1 MIYYYNYT
9 LSKSTILNFKLYNIW
24 HTNNLLLVLDAMD
37 QLENIF
43 STTTINSNKENIHKI
58 NNINNNNNSVNIE
71 GQNLINISYCNK
83 IIPNQP
89 EEEYYGNREYKLYL
103 DTHNNNDKLHK
114 RSTQLLYRLNEGDG
128 RAIYLIGVDDNGNSI
143 GCNLQNLF
151 ISIKSIIRMSN
162 IIKSEI
168 TKITIYHSEN
178 GNYIG
183 TVRCKKEFLI

>member
-1 MIYYYNYT
+1 MLYYYYT
-9 LSKSTILNFKLYNIW
+9 LNKVTILDYKLDIW
-24 HTNNLLLVLDAMD
+24 RTNNLLLVLDGMD

-43 STTTINSNKENIHKI
+43 SNTINNLNKKK
-58 NNINNNNNSVNIE
+58 NNTE
-71 GQNLINISYCNK
+71 GEDLIKISYCNK

-103 DTHNNNDKLHK
+103 DIHNNNDKLQK
-114 RSTQLLYRLNEGDG
+114 RSTQLLYRLNEGEG
-128 RAIYLIGVDDNGNSI
+128 RAIYLIGVNDNGISI
-143 GCNLQNLF
+143 GCNLQDLF

-162 IIKSEI
+162 IVKSEI

-183 TVRCKKEFLI
+183 TVRCKKEIII

>member
-1 MIYYYNYT
+1 MLYYYYYT
-9 LSKSTILNFKLYNIW
+9 LNKSTILDFKLDNIW
-24 HTNNLLLVLDAMD
+24 QTNNLLLVLDGMD
-37 QLENIF
+37 QFENIF
-43 STTTINSNKENIHKI
+43 P
-58 NNINNNNNSVNIE
+58 
-71 GQNLINISYCNK
+71 NLIKNLNKKNTNTEEKDLFTISYCNK

-128 RAIYLIGVDDNGNSI
+128 RAIYLIGVDDNGISV

-162 IIKSEI
+162 IIKSKI

-183 TVRCKKEFLI
+183 TVRCKKEFLM

>member
-1 MIYYYNYT
+1 MLHYYYYT
-9 LSKSTILNFKLYNIW
+9 LNKNTILNFNLNNIGK
-24 HTNNLLLVLDAMD
+24 TNNLLLILDGMD

-43 STTTINSNKENIHKI
+43 SNSISNLDLNLNLNSNSNKENIRI
-58 NNINNNNNSVNIE
+58 T
-71 GQNLINISYCNK
+71 YCNK

-103 DTHNNNDKLHK
+103 DLNNNNDKLHK
-114 RSTQLLYRLNEGDG
+114 RSTQLLYRLNEGEG
-128 RAIYLIGVDDNGNSI
+128 RAIYLIGVDDNGISI
-143 GCNLQNLF
+143 GCNLQDLL

-168 TKITIYHSEN
+168 KKITIYHSEN

-183 TVRCKKEFLI
+183 TVRCKKEFIM